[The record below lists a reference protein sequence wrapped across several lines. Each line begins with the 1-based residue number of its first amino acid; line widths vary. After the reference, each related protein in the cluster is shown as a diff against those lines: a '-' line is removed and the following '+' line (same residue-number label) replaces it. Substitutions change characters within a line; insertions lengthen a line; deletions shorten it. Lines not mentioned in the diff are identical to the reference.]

1 MSVELGD
8 EVQDLITGF
17 KGIAICRHSYL
28 TGCARISVQPK
39 IVKGVIPEDRSFDEP
54 QLKVLST
61 KKVKIPG
68 VTNKNIGGVEKNM
81 PQQKTTGKR

>member
-17 KGIAICRHSYL
+17 KGIAVCRHTYL

-39 IVKGVIPEDRSFDEP
+39 LVKGETPDDRSFDEP
-54 QLKVLST
+54 QLKVLVP
-61 KKVKIPG
+61 KKVTIPG
-68 VTNKNIGGVEKNM
+68 VKRNIGGVEKNM
-81 PQQKTTGKR
+81 PQQKTSGKR